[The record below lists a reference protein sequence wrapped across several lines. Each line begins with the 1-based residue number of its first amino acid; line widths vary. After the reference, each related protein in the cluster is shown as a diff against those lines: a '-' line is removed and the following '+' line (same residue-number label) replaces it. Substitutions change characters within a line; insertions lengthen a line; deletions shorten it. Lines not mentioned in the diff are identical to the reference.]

1 MREGLTA
8 LCHAKTMGTC
18 LKNIPKLHRT
28 LYLIIWALKSMSP
41 VRFSHI
47 AYGSNR
53 QPHYF
58 PKNTTK
64 GAPFENDKTSFAV
77 SILPKK
83 AYDPLNINSTT
94 PPSCCPMPNGF
105 GHSSNTYVVSIWI
118 CTFSLAHGFC
128 FLHRSNQLNTPLGT
142 TIIQRPQVLK
152 RENPSTNEQM
162 SPSSCIFGLQS
173 SAQTLKLL
181 SP

>member
-94 PPSCCPMPNGF
+94 PPSCCAMPNRLDK
-105 GHSSNTYVVSIWI
+105 VVIRTS
-118 CTFSLAHGFC
+118 
-128 FLHRSNQLNTPLGT
+128 
-142 TIIQRPQVLK
+142 
-152 RENPSTNEQM
+152 
-162 SPSSCIFGLQS
+162 SPSGYVRFHWHMVFVFSTEATNSILHLVLLLFN
-173 SAQTLKLL
+173 ALKF
-181 SP
+181 